1 MENMRSRI
9 KELTDLINRH
19 NRRYYVLDSP
29 EISDAEYDELVRELI
44 TLEEKNPDLVL
55 PDSPTRRIGAPP
67 ALGFQPVK
75 HMAKMYSL
83 ADAFDT
89 VELDAFFKRVENS
102 LEGEE
107 VSYVCELKVDGA
119 AIALI
124 YRNGLYERGATR
136 GDGETGEDITGNIK
150 TIKTIPLKLA
160 LVDSPPVLEVRGEA
174 YLSKDQFA
182 RLNRDRGE
190 REQPLFANPRN
201 AAAGTLR
208 QLDPGITARRE
219 LGAIFYA
226 CGYIEGRNLTT
237 HWDTLSFLQE
247 AGFKVIT
254 EARRVASRKEVM
266 SFIKEWGEKR
276 GTLPFEI
283 DGIVIKVDRL
293 DWQEQL
299 GFTSK
304 APRWAIAYKYPAQ
317 QKTTKLVDVEVSV
330 GRTGALTP
338 MAVLEPVLIAGSTV
352 GRATLHNEDEIGR
365 KDIRI
370 GDYVV
375 VQKAGD
381 VIPEIVAPVPDRR
394 NGKEHVFHMPKKCPV
409 CRADA
414 VRQPGE
420 AVTRCTNIAC
430 PAQSL
435 RRIGHFASRG
445 ALDIEGFGEV
455 VATEL
460 FDLGLVKDVSEI
472 YYLNR
477 DDLLKIGH
485 FAGKA
490 ADNLRDT
497 ITASKTRP
505 LSRLLFGLGIRHVG
519 SHVADIL
526 AKRYTS
532 MDALAGASE
541 EKLTAIPEIG
551 PRIAASVVSF
561 FRQPENRRVIDRL
574 QAAGVNMTEAPAAA
588 EQTLAGKTFVLTGT
602 LTSLTREQAMEA
614 IKRLGGRVVSSVS
627 VKTDYVVLGEN
638 PGSKHGKAVE
648 LGVKII
654 TEVDLKDLLER

>member
-1 MENMRSRI
+1 M
-9 KELTDLINRH
+9 
-19 NRRYYVLDSP
+19 
-29 EISDAEYDELVRELI
+29 
-44 TLEEKNPDLVL
+44 
-55 PDSPTRRIGAPP
+55 
-67 ALGFQPVK
+67 
-75 HMAKMYSL
+75 
-83 ADAFDT
+83 
-89 VELDAFFKRVENS
+89 
-102 LEGEE
+102 
-107 VSYVCELKVDGA
+107 
-119 AIALI
+119 
-124 YRNGLYERGATR
+124 
-136 GDGETGEDITGNIK
+136 
-150 TIKTIPLKLA
+150 
-160 LVDSPPVLEVRGEA
+160 
-174 YLSKDQFA
+174 
-182 RLNRDRGE
+182 
-190 REQPLFANPRN
+190 
-201 AAAGTLR
+201 
-208 QLDPGITARRE
+208 
-219 LGAIFYA
+219 
-226 CGYIEGRNLTT
+226 
-237 HWDTLSFLQE
+237 
-247 AGFKVIT
+247 
-254 EARRVASRKEVM
+254 
-266 SFIKEWGEKR
+266 GEKR

>member
-1 MENMRSRI
+1 MDAKKRI
-9 KELTDLINRH
+9 AELTDLINHH

-29 EISDAEYDELVRELI
+29 EISDREYDELMRELI
-44 TLEEKNPDLVL
+44 TLEEKNPELVL

-75 HMAKMYSL
+75 HLAKMYSL
-83 ADAFDT
+83 ADAFDPA
-89 VELDAFFKRVENS
+89 ELDAFFERVEKS
-102 LEGEE
+102 LEDEE

-136 GDGETGEDITGNIK
+136 GDGETGENITGNIK
-150 TIKTIPLKLA
+150 TIRAIPLKLA
-160 LVDSPPVLEVRGEA
+160 LIDPPSVLEVRGEA

-182 RLNRDRGE
+182 KLNRDRGE

-208 QLDPGITARRE
+208 QLDPGITAGRE

-226 CGYIEGRNLTT
+226 CGYIEGRDLST
-237 HWDTLSFLQE
+237 HWDTLSFLRE

-254 EARRVASRKEVM
+254 EARLVASREEVM
-266 SFIKEWGEKR
+266 SFIEEWGAKR
-276 GTLPFEI
+276 GILPFEI

-293 DWQEQL
+293 DFQERL

-304 APRWAIAYKYPAQ
+304 APRWAIAYKYPAE
-317 QKTTKLVDVEVSV
+317 QKTTKLIDIEVSV

-338 MAVLEPVLIAGSTV
+338 TAVLEPVLIAGSTV
-352 GRATLHNEDEIGR
+352 GRATLHNEDEIRR

-394 NGKEHVFHMPKKCPV
+394 NGKEHVFSMPKKCPV

-414 VRQPGE
+414 VRPPDE

-460 FDLGLVKDVSEI
+460 FNLGLVKDVSEI

-477 DDLLKIGH
+477 DDLLRIGH

-490 ADNLRDT
+490 ADNLKDA
-497 ITASKTRP
+497 IAASKTKP

-526 AKRYTS
+526 ARRYIS
-532 MDALAGASE
+532 MEALAGASE
-541 EKLTAIPEIG
+541 EELTEISEIG

-574 QAAGVNMTEAPAAA
+574 QAAGVNITEAPVQV

-602 LTSLTREQAMEA
+602 LALLTREQATEA
-614 IKRLGGRVVSSVS
+614 IERLGGRVSSSVS

-638 PGSKHGKAVE
+638 PGNKHGKALE

-654 TEVDLKDLLER
+654 TEVDLKDLLEG